1 MQKYFKLSAYVF
13 FIFLL
18 GGCGLK
24 KEFVISGKTMGTTYR
39 INIVTG
45 YFKNVVIL
53 KEKLK
58 EKIDKR
64 LQEINKSMSTFL
76 KDSEISRFN
85 SSHLIGKKKYISKD
99 FWNVMLVAE
108 NLYNI
113 TDGAWDGTIEPLVS
127 LWGFGS
133 KETKGRIPEKEEI
146 EAHLTE
152 IGFNLIEISRNNRCL
167 AKKKASIT
175 LDLASIAK
183 GYGVDQI
190 SALLRKNGIDN
201 FLVEIGGEIY
211 ASGFRKDN
219 KKWRVGINMPKK
231 DAPYDQVYK
240 ITTLHNEAL
249 ATSGVYRNFF
259 EVGNGRLY
267 SHIIDPKT
275 GYPVINGVV
284 SVSIIAEN
292 CTFADGLATAILVMG
307 RKKGIELVNRLDNVE
322 CTIVVKNKDGS
333 LTGYYSRGFNQT

>member
-53 KEKLK
+53 KEK
-58 EKIDKR
+58 IDKR

-99 FWNVMLVAE
+99 FWNV
-108 NLYNI
+108 I
-113 TDGAWDGTIEPLVS
+113 
-127 LWGFGS
+127 
-133 KETKGRIPEKEEI
+133 
-146 EAHLTE
+146 
-152 IGFNLIEISRNNRCL
+152 RCL

-259 EVGNGRLY
+259 EAGNGRLY